1 MYQHVFVVHQRVGSR
16 EVTNGTLVHHQ
27 LWVAFLVFLEFHD
40 IVEAFATG
48 WAAVQQ
54 FGAVFFLHVVFD
66 CFSIHV
72 AFVTQVAS
80 EWLVVVVFDEMPL
93 DVVFASEALR
103 AQRTLVR
110 FVTRVQP
117 HVALHVVAT
126 GKGVVTHQAGVD
138 VVLVQVVGLEG
149 RAVRKDLEAA
159 FTFNIFDWFDV
170 GFRGF
175 TVINVS
181 RDVFIIT
188 LY

>member
-1 MYQHVFVVHQRVGSR
+1 MFVVHQRVGTR

-27 LWVAFLVFLEFHD
+27 LWVAFLVFLEFQD
-40 IVEAFATG
+40 VVEAFTTG

-54 FGAVFFLHVVFD
+54 FGAMFFLHVVFD

-80 EWLVVVVFDEMPL
+80 EWLVVVVFDEMAF
-93 DVVFASEALR
+93 DVVFAGEALR

-110 FVTRVQP
+110 FITRVQP
-117 HVALHVVAT
+117 HVALHVIAT
-126 GKGVVTHQAGVD
+126 GKGVVTHQASVD
-138 VVLVQVVGLEG
+138 VVLVQVVSLEG
-149 RAVRKDLEAA
+149 RTIGKDLEAA
-159 FTFNIFDWFDV
+159 FTFNIFYWFDV

-175 TVINVS
+175 TVIDVS
-181 RDVFIIT
+181 RDVFVIT